1 MVYIPRQAIPKSSS
15 GMNRDLFYGYDV
27 WLLTAII
34 LLIGL
39 GLLMVASSSITVA
52 DRKFHD
58 PLYYFWRQSASVFI
72 GICLSL
78 IVLRIPLQVWKKA
91 SGFLL
96 IVALV
101 LLVLVLIPGIGYEVN
116 GSMRWIRL
124 WPFSIQASE
133 PVKLCVIAYMAGY
146 LVRRGDEVR
155 ATFSG
160 FIKPILVLILISGLL
175 LLEPDYGACVVM
187 FITVLGMMFMGGV
200 PLSRFFAWM
209 LVAAA
214 ALISLA
220 VLSPYRMQRLISFV
234 DPWQDPFNTGFQLT
248 QALIAFGRG
257 DWFGVG
263 LGSSIQ
269 KLFYLPEAH
278 TDFVFAVLAEELGL
292 FGSLLVILLFC
303 FVVWRTF
310 VIAQVAE
317 SSGKPF
323 AANFANGIGLI
334 IGIQAFINIGV
345 NMGMLPTKGLTLPL
359 LSYGGNSIIITCV
372 LLALLLRIDLENRQI
387 RRISIPNKQGFNN
400 GGIYAT

>member
-1 MVYIPRQAIPKSSS
+1 MSYVPRQAIPKSA
-15 GMNRDLFYGYDV
+15 GMHRELFYGYDM

-34 LLIGL
+34 FLIGL
-39 GLLMVASSSITVA
+39 GLLMVVSSSVTVA
-52 DRKFHD
+52 DRQFQD
-58 PLYYFWRQSASVFI
+58 PLYYFWRQATAVFI
-72 GICLSL
+72 GVCLSL
-78 IVLRIPLQVWKKA
+78 IILRIPMQVWEKL

-96 IVALV
+96 IVAIV
-101 LLVLVLIPGIGYEVN
+101 LLTLVLIPGIGYEVN
-116 GSMRWIRL
+116 GSMRWIRF

-133 PVKLCVIAYMAGY
+133 PAKFCVIAYMAGY
-146 LVRRGDEVR
+146 LVRRGEEVR
-155 ATFSG
+155 STFSG
-160 FIKPILVLILISGLL
+160 FIKPILVLIMISGLL
-175 LLEPDYGACVVM
+175 LMEPDYGASVVM
-187 FITVLGMMFMGGV
+187 FVTVLGMMFMGGV
-200 PLSRFFAWM
+200 PLSRFFSWM
-209 LVAAA
+209 LVAIA
-214 ALISLA
+214 ALVSLA

-303 FVVWRTF
+303 FLVWRTF

-317 SSGKPF
+317 TGGKLF
-323 AANFANGIGLI
+323 AAHFANGIGLI
-334 IGIQAFINIGV
+334 IGMQAFINIGV

-359 LSYGGNSIIITCV
+359 LSYGGSSIIVTCV
-372 LLALLLRIDLENRQI
+372 LLAVLLRIELENRQI
-387 RRISIPNKQGFNN
+387 RRISIPNRQGNKN
-400 GGIYAT
+400 GGIYVS

>member
-1 MVYIPRQAIPKSSS
+1 MSYVPRQAIPKSA
-15 GMNRDLFYGYDV
+15 GMHRELFYGYDM

-34 LLIGL
+34 FLIGL
-39 GLLMVASSSITVA
+39 GLLMVASSSVTVA
-52 DRKFHD
+52 DRQFQD
-58 PLYYFWRQSASVFI
+58 PLYYFWRQATAVSI
-72 GICLSL
+72 GVCLSL
-78 IVLRIPLQVWKKA
+78 IILRIPMRVWEKL

-96 IVALV
+96 IVAIV
-101 LLVLVLIPGIGYEVN
+101 LLTLVLIPGIGYEVN
-116 GSMRWIRL
+116 GSMRWIRF

-133 PVKLCVIAYMAGY
+133 PAKFCVIAYMAGY

-155 ATFSG
+155 STFSG

-175 LLEPDYGACVVM
+175 LMEPDYGASVVM

-200 PLSRFFAWM
+200 PLSRFFSWM
-209 LVAAA
+209 LVAIA
-214 ALISLA
+214 ALVSLA

-278 TDFVFAVLAEELGL
+278 TDFVFAVMAEELGL

-303 FVVWRTF
+303 FLVWRAF

-317 SSGKPF
+317 TSGRLF
-323 AANFANGIGLI
+323 AAHFANGIGLI

-359 LSYGGNSIIITCV
+359 LSYGGNSVIITCV
-372 LLALLLRIDLENRQI
+372 LLAILLRIELENRQI
-387 RRISIPNKQGFNN
+387 RRISIPNRQGNKN
-400 GGIYAT
+400 GGIYVS

>member
-1 MVYIPRQAIPKSSS
+1 MSYVTRQAIPKSA
-15 GMNRDLFYGYDV
+15 GMHRELFYGYDM
-27 WLLTAII
+27 WLLTAITF
-34 LLIGL
+34 LIGL
-39 GLLMVASSSITVA
+39 GLLMVASSSVTVA
-52 DRKFHD
+52 DRQFQD
-58 PLYYFWRQSASVFI
+58 PLYYFWRQTTAVFI
-72 GICLSL
+72 GVCLAL
-78 IVLRIPLQVWKKA
+78 IILRIPMQVWEKM

-96 IVALV
+96 IVAIV
-101 LLVLVLIPGIGYEVN
+101 LLTLVLIPGIGYEVN
-116 GSMRWIRL
+116 GSMRWIRF

-133 PVKLCVIAYMAGY
+133 PAKFCVIAYMAGY

-155 ATFSG
+155 STFPG

-175 LLEPDYGACVVM
+175 LMEPDYGASVVM

-200 PLSRFFAWM
+200 PLSRFFSWM
-209 LVAAA
+209 LVAIA
-214 ALISLA
+214 ALVSLA
-220 VLSPYRMQRLISFV
+220 ILSPYRMQRLISFV

-303 FVVWRTF
+303 FLVWRAF
-310 VIAQVAE
+310 MIAQVAE
-317 SSGKPF
+317 TGGKLF
-323 AANFANGIGLI
+323 ASHFANGIGLI

-359 LSYGGNSIIITCV
+359 LSYGGNSIIVTCV
-372 LLALLLRIDLENRQI
+372 LLAVLLRIELENRQI
-387 RRISIPNKQGFNN
+387 RRISIPNRQGNKN
-400 GGIYAT
+400 GGIYVT

>member
-1 MVYIPRQAIPKSSS
+1 MSYVPRQAIPRSA
-15 GMNRDLFYGYDV
+15 GAHRELFYGYDM

-34 LLIGL
+34 FLIGL
-39 GLLMVASSSITVA
+39 GLLMVASSSVTVA
-52 DRKFHD
+52 DRNFQD
-58 PLYYFWRQSASVFI
+58 PLFYFWRQGTAVFI
-72 GICLSL
+72 GVCLAL
-78 IVLRIPLQVWKKA
+78 IVMRIPMQVWEKI

-96 IVALV
+96 IVAIV
-101 LLVLVLIPGIGYEVN
+101 LLTLVLIPGIGYEVN
-116 GSMRWIRL
+116 GSMRWIKF

-133 PVKLCVIAYMAGY
+133 PAKFCVIAYMAGY

-155 ATFSG
+155 STFSG

-175 LLEPDYGACVVM
+175 LMEPDYGASVVM

-200 PLSRFFAWM
+200 PLSRFFSWM
-209 LVAAA
+209 LVAIA
-214 ALISLA
+214 ALASLA

-303 FVVWRTF
+303 FLVWRAF

-317 SSGKPF
+317 AGGKHF
-323 AANFANGIGLI
+323 SAHFANGIGLI

-359 LSYGGNSIIITCV
+359 LSYGGNSVIVTCV
-372 LLALLLRIDLENRQI
+372 LLAVLLRIEMENRQT
-387 RRISIPNKQGFNN
+387 RRISIPNRHDFKN
-400 GGIYAT
+400 GGIYVT

>member
-1 MVYIPRQAIPKSSS
+1 
-15 GMNRDLFYGYDV
+15 
-27 WLLTAII
+27 
-34 LLIGL
+34 
-39 GLLMVASSSITVA
+39 MVASSSITVA
-52 DRKFHD
+52 DRQFQD
-58 PLYYFWRQSASVFI
+58 PLYYFWRQATSVFI

-78 IVLRIPLQVWKKA
+78 IILQVPLLVLEKA

-96 IVALV
+96 VLSIV
-101 LLVLVLIPGIGYEVN
+101 LLVLVLIPGIGNEVN
-116 GSMRWIRL
+116 GSMRWIQF

-133 PVKLCVIAYMAGY
+133 PAKLCVIAYMAGY
-146 LVRRGDEVR
+146 LVRRGEEVR
-155 ATFSG
+155 TTFSG

-175 LLEPDYGACVVM
+175 LMEPDYGACVVM
-187 FITVLGMMFMGGV
+187 FITVLGMMFLGGV

-209 LVAAA
+209 LVAAT
-214 ALISLA
+214 ALSSLA

-257 DWFGVG
+257 DWFGAG
-263 LGSSIQ
+263 LGSGIQ

-303 FVVWRTF
+303 FVVWRAF
-310 VIAQVAE
+310 VIAQIAE
-317 SSGKPF
+317 SSGKLF
-323 AANFANGIGLI
+323 AAYFANGIGLI

-372 LLALLLRIDLENRQI
+372 LLAVLLRIDFENRQI
-387 RRISIPNKQGFNN
+387 RRISIPNKPGYKN